1 MFFHVFIFDVYEVEL
16 IHQNEIKNQ
25 TIQRYKIRI
34 VKSFQIHI
42 FILEPVQPTSTVQNI
57 FCHEIGLSV
66 RGCFETSILSLIHRY
81 NSLRFSAFRMHFWS
95 IRNRL
100 RLLSFEKRPLAGR
113 NGRFLFLKTCLL
125 VKDDEDKFCWRRV

>member
-1 MFFHVFIFDVYEVEL
+1 M
-16 IHQNEIKNQ
+16 KSR
-25 TIQRYKIRI
+25 TKRYKDIKIKI

-66 RGCFETSILSLIHRY
+66 RGCFETSILFLIHRY

-95 IRNRL
+95 TRNRL
-100 RLLSFEKRPLAGR
+100 RLLSFENRTLGGR

-125 VKDDEDKFCWRRV
+125 VKDVEDKFCWRRV